1 MSTIPTNTD
10 IKPFVINKFLGLNL
24 TTTGDTQILD
34 GESGNMSNF
43 VITDDYKLRKCNGY
57 RKVYDFG
64 SQVKG
69 TYTFNN
75 GGEVYLLIVANGNLY
90 KIPQSTLDDDT
101 TWSGKNLF
109 DKDNA
114 NIIHA
119 YLQGSTGKIVAE
131 NNDTIVYIPCE
142 PNTTYTIQKTMQPSS
157 TDNRFRFGTTQT
169 TPQAN
174 MILDNF
180 VYNTDIDKNRSYYTY
195 TTGNNASY
203 LVVYCYTNNADIT
216 QQQMLDTIQIEL
228 GDQATPYE
236 PYKALTPTLIGS
248 VGDYDTTFFSFDK
261 KVYLLNGH
269 KYYSYDG
276 TTLAE
281 VDGYTP
287 LVYVN
292 TPPTGG
298 GTEYD
303 PINMIS
309 AKKHMTFNADGT
321 SDTYQLA
328 EKGID
333 SVDKVIVNGTEV
345 ASTGYSV
352 NTANGT
358 VTFSTIPTSGMD
370 NVDIYWSKNNN
381 TRSFIEGMRA
391 GIVYGGDVDTKVFLY
406 GNENEPNRIRFSA
419 TAGGAPSVEYF
430 PATNQ
435 VDIGPS
441 NFAVTDLT
449 RQYDRLIA
457 TTNKPEAYTIGI
469 DLINVNGYETP
480 SVVTL
485 PLNEVHGNVAF
496 AQGQVINNDPVT
508 IENGQI
514 IRWKSTTIRDERN
527 MEVISE
533 KIKDDLVIL
542 DMKYVKT
549 CDFQDRNQ
557 LWLALGNKVYIYN
570 YFNKTYSRLML
581 PIDSDLL
588 QVVGKN
594 MYITSITGVLYKF
607 DDNYQTFDDEIINAH
622 WEMNFSNFGM
632 SYQRKTM
639 RKLWVLLQ
647 PQTQASAEIGYIT
660 NRNEAPVKK
669 TIYYKL
675 TFFDNVDFSDFTFKV
690 SINPQPFR
698 LKLKAKKFTNLKIT
712 IDNDNEDDCTI
723 LELALKLETNGESK

>member
-10 IKPFVINKFLGLNL
+10 IAPFVIKKFLGLNL
-24 TTTGDTQILD
+24 TSTGDTQILD

-57 RKVYDFG
+57 KKVYNFG
-64 SQVKG
+64 SQIKG

-90 KIPQSTLDDDT
+90 KIAQSVLEDDS
-101 TWSGKNLF
+101 TWES
-109 DKDNA
+109 
-114 NIIHA
+114 
-119 YLQGSTGKIVAE
+119 
-131 NNDTIVYIPCE
+131 
-142 PNTTYTIQKTMQPSS
+142 
-157 TDNRFRFGTTQT
+157 
-169 TPQAN
+169 
-174 MILDNF
+174 
-180 VYNTDIDKNRSYYTY
+180 
-195 TTGNNASY
+195 
-203 LVVYCYTNNADIT
+203 
-216 QQQMLDTIQIEL
+216 
-228 GDQATPYE
+228 
-236 PYKALTPTLIGS
+236 LTPTLIGS

-276 TTLAE
+276 TTLSE
-281 VDGYTP
+281 VEGYTP
-287 LVYVN
+287 LVIVN
-292 TPPTGG
+292 APPTGG
-298 GTEYD
+298 GTDYD
-303 PINMIS
+303 PINLLS
-309 AKKHMTFNADGT
+309 AKKHMTFNSDGT
-321 SDTYQLA
+321 ASVYQLA
-328 EKGID
+328 EKDID
-333 SVDKVIVNGTEV
+333 SVDKVIINGTDL
-345 ASTGYSV
+345 STGYST
-352 NTANGT
+352 NLANGT
-358 VTFSTIPTSGMD
+358 VTFTNIPTAGTD
-370 NVDIYWSKNNN
+370 NVEIYWSKDNGD
-381 TRSFIEGMRA
+381 RHFIENMRA

-406 GNENEPNRIRFSA
+406 GNENEPNRIRYSA
-419 TAGGAPSVEYF
+419 TANGAPSVEYF
-430 PATNQ
+430 PGVNQ
-435 VDIGPS
+435 VDVGPS

-485 PLNEVHGNVAF
+485 PLNEVHGNIAF

-508 IENGQI
+508 IENGQL

-533 KIKDDLVIL
+533 KIRDDLVIMDL
-542 DMKYVKT
+542 KYCKT

-594 MYITSITGVLYKF
+594 MYITSITGNLYKF
-607 DDNYQTFDDEIINAH
+607 DDNYQTFDDELIKAH

-647 PQTQASAEIGYIT
+647 PQASASAQIGYIT
-660 NRNEAPVKK
+660 NRNESLVKK
-669 TIYYKL
+669 DIFYKL
-675 TFFDNVDFSDFTFKV
+675 TFFDDIDFSDFSFKV

-712 IDNDNEDDCTI
+712 IDNENEDDCTI
-723 LELALKLETNGESK
+723 LELALKLEANGESK

>member
-10 IKPFVINKFLGLNL
+10 IKPYVIKKFLGLNL

-34 GESGNMSNF
+34 GESGNMTNF
-43 VITDDYKLRKCNGY
+43 VITDDYKLRKCDGY
-57 RKVYDFG
+57 KKIYDFG
-64 SQVKG
+64 EQIKG
-69 TYTFNN
+69 LYTYITPSDT
-75 GGEVYLLIVANGNLY
+75 YLLIVSDGKLY
-90 KIPQSTLDDDT
+90 KIPQSKLDDDS
-101 TWSGKNLF
+101 TWE
-109 DKDNA
+109 
-114 NIIHA
+114 
-119 YLQGSTGKIVAE
+119 T
-131 NNDTIVYIPCE
+131 
-142 PNTTYTIQKTMQPSS
+142 
-157 TDNRFRFGTTQT
+157 
-169 TPQAN
+169 
-174 MILDNF
+174 
-180 VYNTDIDKNRSYYTY
+180 
-195 TTGNNASY
+195 
-203 LVVYCYTNNADIT
+203 LV
-216 QQQMLDTIQIEL
+216 
-228 GDQATPYE
+228 
-236 PYKALTPTLIGS
+236 PTLIGS

-281 VDGYTP
+281 VEGYTP

-321 SDTYQLA
+321 ATTYQLA

-333 SVDKVIVNGTEV
+333 SVDKVIVNGTEM
-345 ASTGYSV
+345 STGYTTS
-352 NTANGT
+352 TTNGT
-358 VTFSTIPTSGMD
+358 VTFSTAPTSGMD

-381 TRSFIEGMRA
+381 TRSFIEGMTA

-406 GNENEPNRIRFSA
+406 GNSSEPNRIRYSA
-419 TAGGAPSVEYF
+419 TANGAPSVEYF
-430 PATNQ
+430 PAVNQ

-485 PLNEVHGNVAF
+485 PLNEVHGNIAF

-508 IENGQI
+508 IEKGQI

-533 KIKDDLVIL
+533 KIKDDLVL
-542 DMKYVKT
+542 MDLKYAKT
-549 CDFQDRNQ
+549 CDYQDKNQ

-570 YFNKTYSRLML
+570 YFNKTYSRLLL
-581 PIDSDLL
+581 PVDSDLF
-588 QVVGKN
+588 QIVDKN
-594 MYITSITGVLYKF
+594 MYMTDIQGNLYKF
-607 DDNYQTFDDEIINAH
+607 DENYQKFDTYMINAH

-632 SYQRKTM
+632 SYYRKTM

-647 PQTQASAEIGYIT
+647 PQSTASAEIGYIT

-675 TFFDNVDFSDFTFKV
+675 TFFDDVDFSDFSFKV